1 MGIIARMTSFVQNI
15 EISQV
20 PEVGELQLV
29 QRFDQFF
36 IESQIPKIPLWVT
49 IQASYA
55 CISPPPS
62 SLHSAL
68 HSAETSPRDPAQKG
82 RDPAQKGRGRRM
94 LAELRSPS
102 SLLRAAS
109 RSF

>member
-1 MGIIARMTSFVQNI
+1 MGIIARLTSFVQNI

-29 QRFDQFF
+29 QRFDQTF

-62 SLHSAL
+62 SLHSP
-68 HSAETSPRDPAQKG
+68 ETSPRDPAQKV
-82 RDPAQKGRGRRM
+82 RDQAKKGRGRRM
-94 LAELRSPS
+94 PKFSVGQIV
-102 SLLRAAS
+102 
-109 RSF
+109 